1 MNILW
6 TWAGGKTAPFQLQK
20 CFGCQSTENL
30 RSRTWSFTPDI
41 VQDVQDLELNV
52 ECSKMYRVSDYRAP
66 SRREDQLHPSYE
78 DENESS
84 ALNWSAPECNR
95 VSEYR
100 APCKVGAKSNTRLG
114 SSRDAEVTI
123 FESVSSSNSYSRSRV
138 DRIVCRGTRN
148 SDLRA
153 EKILSEKWFLKD
165 RKVPRITE
173 SSTND
178 TSKQYQRC

>member
-1 MNILW
+1 MWSVPKCIGYLI
-6 TWAGGKTAPFQLQK
+6 TEHLQGARINFIQVMK
-20 CFGCQSTENL
+20 M
-30 RSRTWSFTPDI
+30 RTNPQAE
-41 VQDVQDLELNV
+41 QDVRDL
-52 ECSKMYRVSDYRAP
+52 
-66 SRREDQLHPSYE
+66 
-78 DENESS
+78 

-114 SSRDAEVTI
+114 SSWDAEVTI

-153 EKILSEKWFLKD
+153 EKILSEKWFFKD